1 MPSSLLL
8 LLPLLGGYLF
18 IHFCYRFSFRAQAL
32 DGYRLLFEAT
42 VAGFTLFLPCRVI
55 VYLLGQGWP
64 ALRDFWYGAGGHE
77 PLLSSVAL
85 TLLAAPLVAYVWNL
99 CEGTRAW
106 PGSWDEE
113 ISLGALLDAG
123 RERALSWA
131 VKRWG
136 NTLQNLLH
144 GAAKRANSKEPAL
157 VCLTM
162 KDRKA
167 FVGWIAKSPNLRAN
181 DAYVSLIPV
190 MSGYRHKDTLDL
202 NFSVF
207 YPVER
212 YFEGDGSL
220 SADEF
225 ITSLPVAEITSARF
239 FDLDLYF
246 ERFAPDA
253 DEPAG
258 DQGAEGL
265 DGAPAARAAASPS

>member
-1 MPSSLLL
+1 MPSNLLL
-8 LLPLLGGYLF
+8 FLPLLGGYLF
-18 IHFCYRFSFRAQAL
+18 IHFCHRFYFRAQAL
-32 DGYRLLFEAT
+32 DGYRLIFEAT
-42 VAGFTLFLPCRVI
+42 VAGFTLFLPCRVV

-64 ALRDFWYGAGGHE
+64 ELRALWYGAGGHV
-77 PLLSSVAL
+77 PLLSSLAL
-85 TLLAAPLVAYVWNL
+85 TLPAAPLAAYIWNL
-99 CEGTRAW
+99 CEGLRAL
-106 PGSWDEE
+106 PTSRDEE
-113 ISLGALLDAG
+113 NDEWAFLEAS
-123 RERALSWA
+123 REKALSWA

-144 GAAKRANSKEPAL
+144 EAAKRANDKDPAL

-181 DAYVSLIPV
+181 DAYVSVIPV

-207 YPVER
+207 YPVES
-212 YFEGDGSL
+212 YFEEDGRL

-225 ITSLPVAEITSARF
+225 LTALPVAEITSARF

-246 ERFAPDA
+246 EKFAPSE
-253 DEPAG
+253 DEPVS
-258 DQGAEGL
+258 DQGTNGL
-265 DGAPAARAAASPS
+265 AGAPAGRAAASPS